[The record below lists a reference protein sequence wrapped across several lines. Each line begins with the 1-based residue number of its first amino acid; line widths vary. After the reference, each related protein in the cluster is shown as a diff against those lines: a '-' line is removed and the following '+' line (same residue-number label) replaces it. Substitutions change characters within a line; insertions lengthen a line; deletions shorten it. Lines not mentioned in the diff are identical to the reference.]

1 MTYVHRWLTDE
12 ESQSIRKRYNTDLIS
27 PIYPADIVVDG
38 GDAQLIG
45 LMAGRDGV
53 PYVALAIIDGREIVV
68 EYDHAIQNS
77 ERRTDA
83 NTWKV
88 MHIYASPNQSA
99 EIRSEIHDFMRKY
112 KKQILRQIA
121 SLIVGLETEA
131 YSATKKVECLVEESL
146 IR

>member
-12 ESQSIRKRYNTDLIS
+12 ESQSIRKRYNTDLTS

-88 MHIYASPNQSA
+88 VCIYASPNQSV
-99 EIRSEIHDFMRKY
+99 EIRSEIHDFMRKH
-112 KKQILRQIA
+112 KKQILSQIA